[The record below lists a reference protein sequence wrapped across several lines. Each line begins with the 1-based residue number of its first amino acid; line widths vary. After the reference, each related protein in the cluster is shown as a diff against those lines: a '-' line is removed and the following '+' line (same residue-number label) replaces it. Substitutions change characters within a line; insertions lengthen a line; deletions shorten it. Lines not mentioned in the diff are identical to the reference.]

1 MKNKIAGVERLRS
14 LLPEIEKK
22 IRDCFGDKVVRI
34 IVFGSYARGEY
45 NVESDLDILV
55 IVDDNNLEFYN
66 SKRIELTNY
75 YLDKESILLSI
86 VVENA
91 IVAERYKNHSPFLIN
106 VFKEG
111 KVFYG

>member
-1 MKNKIAGVERLRS
+1 MKNKKADRESVHS
-14 LLPEIEKK
+14 LLPEIERK

-34 IVFGSYARGEY
+34 IVFGSYARGDYDE
-45 NVESDLDILV
+45 ESDLDILV
-55 IVDDNNLEFYN
+55 VVDDNNLEFYN
-66 SKRIELTNY
+66 SKRVELTNY
-75 YLDKESILLSI
+75 YLDSENILLSV

-91 IVAERYKNHSPFLIN
+91 SVAERYKNHSPFLIN

>member
-1 MKNKIAGVERLRS
+1 MKNKKADRERVHS
-14 LLPEIEKK
+14 LLPEIERK

-34 IVFGSYARGEY
+34 IVFGSYARGDYDE
-45 NVESDLDILV
+45 ESDLDIFV
-55 IVDDNNLEFYN
+55 VVDDNNLEFYN
-66 SKRIELTNY
+66 SKRVELTNY
-75 YLDKESILLSI
+75 YLDSENILLSV

-91 IVAERYKNHSPFLIN
+91 SVAERYKNHSPFLIN